1 MSEVRAAVIGVG
13 NMGRQHARIYSGM
26 ADVSLVGVAD
36 TIQSQ
41 GEAVAAEFQTRFFPS
56 YQEMLESLQPDLVSV
71 VVPTKMHKDVV
82 LISLVH
88 AKVVLVEKP
97 IALNPDEGEAMA
109 ESARKMRRILA
120 VGHIERFN
128 PAVRITK
135 QVLESGDIG
144 TPLKVLFRRE
154 GPDPERVRDVNVI
167 EDIGIHDID
176 LAYFFLHRKPTRINA
191 EGGTWR
197 RERLEDY
204 ASVRLAYDGNLG
216 RPVVVDIELSWIN
229 KAKLRKID
237 IVGSEGYL
245 STDLIRQRVAI
256 FTADLAPVFHEFADF
271 EEYQKLVE
279 DQKFH
284 NLVVPAGEPLQA
296 ELAEAVKAAR
306 GETAELV
313 TPAEAI
319 SALQIAQHATREIRL
334 KNSRL

>member
-26 ADVSLVGVAD
+26 NGVTLVGVAD
-36 TIQSQ
+36 SNQSL
-41 GEAVAAEFQTRFFPS
+41 GEGVAKEYQTSYFPVFS
-56 YQEMLESLQPDLVSV
+56 EMLESLRPDVVSV

-82 LISLVH
+82 LAALIH
-88 AKVVLVEKP
+88 TKVVLVEKP
-97 IALNPDEGEAMA
+97 IALNPDEGEEVA
-109 ESARKMRRILA
+109 EAARKLRRILA

-128 PAVRITK
+128 PAVRVTK
-135 QVLESGDIG
+135 QVLDNGDIG
-144 TPLKVLFRRE
+144 TPLKLLFRRE

-197 RERLEDY
+197 RDRLEDY
-204 ASVRLAYDGNLG
+204 ASVRLAYDGNPG

-245 STDLIRQRVAI
+245 STDLIRQRVAV
-256 FTADLAPVFHEFADF
+256 FTGDLAPGFQEFADF
-271 EEYQKLVE
+271 AEYQKLVE
-279 DQKFH
+279 EQKFRS
-284 NLVVPAGEPLQA
+284 LVVPAGEPLQA
-296 ELAEAVKAAR
+296 ELVEIVKAAR

-313 TPAEAI
+313 TPAQAI

-334 KNSRL
+334 KNNRL